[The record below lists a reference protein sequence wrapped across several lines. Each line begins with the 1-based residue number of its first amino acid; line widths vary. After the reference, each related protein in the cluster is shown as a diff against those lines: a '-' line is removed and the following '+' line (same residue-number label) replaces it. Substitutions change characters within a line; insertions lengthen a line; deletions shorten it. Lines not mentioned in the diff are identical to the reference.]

1 MLFSVLNF
9 LTFEKRWHSAVVYKN
24 FTYMFRH
31 LWETIFSCNNYNE
44 EAAMSKEA
52 DPPKYKQIR
61 PTLNPIEPNKHASD
75 IEALEGQ
82 YGELK
87 KGLIIETTLQ
97 DLLQICPRKR
107 KRTEAYQGLISYLKK
122 IGVTLIINSNKT
134 KNGKTGG
141 QNCQE
146 TNN

>member
-1 MLFSVLNF
+1 MLFENLWNTIWSNSNF
-9 LTFEKRWHSAVVYKN
+9 NESKN
-24 FTYMFRH
+24 KD
-31 LWETIFSCNNYNE
+31 
-44 EAAMSKEA
+44 KEA

-61 PTLNPIEPNKHASD
+61 PTLNPIEPNKYYASD
-75 IEALEGQ
+75 IEALEGR

-97 DLLQICPRKR
+97 DLLQICPRNR

-134 KNGKTGG
+134 KNGKTDC
-141 QNCQE
+141 QNSQE
-146 TNN
+146 SNNNIIL

>member
-1 MLFSVLNF
+1 
-9 LTFEKRWHSAVVYKN
+9 
-24 FTYMFRH
+24 MFRH

-61 PTLNPIEPNKHASD
+61 PMLKPKTIESNKYASD

-87 KGLIIETTLQ
+87 DGLVLEIPLKEV
-97 DLLQICPRKR
+97 LQICPRNR
-107 KRTEAYQGLISYLKK
+107 QRIDAYQGLVSYLKK

-141 QNCQE
+141 HNSQG
-146 TNN
+146 TIKGKKYD

>member
-1 MLFSVLNF
+1 
-9 LTFEKRWHSAVVYKN
+9 
-24 FTYMFRH
+24 MFRH

-61 PTLNPIEPNKHASD
+61 PMLKPKTIKSNKYASD
-75 IEALEGQ
+75 VEALEGRF
-82 YGELK
+82 GELK
-87 KGLIIETTLQ
+87 DGLVLEISLKQ
-97 DLLQICPRKR
+97 VLQICPRNR
-107 KRTEAYQGLISYLKK
+107 KRTEAYQGLISCLKK

-141 QNCQE
+141 QNSQE
-146 TNN
+146 NI